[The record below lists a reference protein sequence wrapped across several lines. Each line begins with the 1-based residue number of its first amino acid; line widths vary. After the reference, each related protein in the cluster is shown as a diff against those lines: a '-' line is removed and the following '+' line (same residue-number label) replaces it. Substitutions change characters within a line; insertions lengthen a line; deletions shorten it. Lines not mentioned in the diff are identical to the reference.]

1 MASRNRV
8 ILRTLLSQ
16 LLGWL
21 RKGKDGREVMA
32 GKWQPH
38 QELLPLVTQ
47 CFFFNISGYYYYYY
61 FYLEKHCSECGGAG
75 FGGEIKILF
84 GIPIEGIYSDS
95 HNSRLHS
102 KVFINFTIPLTLIQP
117 TNPCRMA
124 AAQSQALLWASVSW

>member
-21 RKGKDGREVMA
+21 RKGGDGREVMA

-47 CFFFNISGYYYYYY
+47 CFFLIFQVIIIIVIISI
-61 FYLEKHCSECGGAG
+61 LRNTVQSVVAQDLKEK
-75 FGGEIKILF
+75 
-84 GIPIEGIYSDS
+84 
-95 HNSRLHS
+95 
-102 KVFINFTIPLTLIQP
+102 
-117 TNPCRMA
+117 
-124 AAQSQALLWASVSW
+124 

>member
-21 RKGKDGREVMA
+21 RKGKDGREEMA

-47 CFFFNISGYYYYYY
+47 CFFFNISG
-61 FYLEKHCSECGGAG
+61 FLLL
-75 FGGEIKILF
+75 LF
-84 GIPIEGIYSDS
+84 LS
-95 HNSRLHS
+95 
-102 KVFINFTIPLTLIQP
+102 
-117 TNPCRMA
+117 
-124 AAQSQALLWASVSW
+124 

>member
-32 GKWQPH
+32 GKWQPY

-47 CFFFNISGYYYYYY
+47 CFFLIFQVIIIIIISI
-61 FYLEKHCSECGGAG
+61 LRNTVQSVVAQDLKEK
-75 FGGEIKILF
+75 
-84 GIPIEGIYSDS
+84 
-95 HNSRLHS
+95 
-102 KVFINFTIPLTLIQP
+102 
-117 TNPCRMA
+117 
-124 AAQSQALLWASVSW
+124 

>member
-47 CFFFNISGYYYYYY
+47 CFFFLIFQVIIIIISILRNTVQSVVAQD
-61 FYLEKHCSECGGAG
+61 LEEK
-75 FGGEIKILF
+75 
-84 GIPIEGIYSDS
+84 
-95 HNSRLHS
+95 
-102 KVFINFTIPLTLIQP
+102 
-117 TNPCRMA
+117 
-124 AAQSQALLWASVSW
+124 